1 MKIQNFKLWTLI
13 WGLAWTSICNAQYQ
27 NNRSNQIFE
36 SCYNFKFKSADSL
49 LKVFVAESEGK
60 DIVELNL
67 LESNILWWKIVSGN
81 HDEKLKAQFY
91 NKIYHSEKLIET
103 QKKFDFP
110 LIFKSISMYG
120 YLSRMDILSE
130 NYFKAFFRIRKCI
143 RYLKSSFGN
152 ESKYPF
158 FFLTTG
164 LYNYYRASAGDSYP
178 LLLPYL
184 KLYPSGN
191 KKTGISYLEKASESP
206 NKFLNT
212 EANYFLMKIYLDEN
226 KHINSLKYS
235 EVLCQRFPGNGLFM
249 YYKFLALL
257 RSGRKNEALMSMKTI
272 LNALKENPELSP
284 NQVQHFKNLMNK
296 NWNEFS

>member
-1 MKIQNFKLWTLI
+1 MANFRKHTKPSTTGGAENIWMKIQNLILWTILC
-13 WGLAWTSICNAQYQ
+13 GLTWTPVCDAQYQ

-36 SCYNFKFKSADSL
+36 FCYNFKFKSADSL
-49 LKVFVAESEGK
+49 LKVFNTESGGK
-60 DIVELNL
+60 DLVESNL

-81 HDEKLKAQFY
+81 HNEKLKLQFY
-91 NKIYHSEKLIET
+91 DRIYKSEKLIEA
-103 QKKFDFP
+103 QKKFDHP
-110 LIFKSISMYG
+110 LIFKTISMYG

-152 ESKYPF
+152 ENKYPF

-191 KKTGISYLEKASESP
+191 KKTGIAYLEKASESP

-212 EANYFLMKIYLDEN
+212 EAHYFLMKIYLDEN
-226 KHINSLKYS
+226 KH
-235 EVLCQRFPGNGLFM
+235 
-249 YYKFLALL
+249 LAWL
-257 RSGRKNEALMSMKTI
+257 SMKTI
-272 LNALKENPELSP
+272 LNSLKENPELSP